1 VKIRTKSSIRR
12 HIPVIHGGKIPVKN
26 SDHNIIDFSSNI
38 TPLGIPN
45 FVKLIIQKN
54 LDKVQFYP
62 DPKSENVISSLEKYT
77 HLSKSN
83 IIVGNG
89 AIEILYNFCFAF
101 LSKTTKVLIHVPTF
115 QEYETAV
122 KLSNCKISYF
132 KSLNLSTNIDS
143 FISQIPKNGCIFL
156 CNPNNPTGELL
167 SKKEL
172 LSIIIVA
179 KKLKTIVFI
188 DECFIELVPKSNESL
203 ISYVKKYDNLFILR
217 SLTKSFGLPGLRI
230 GYACGSKEII
240 KILQKIKIPWSV
252 NSLAQD
258 AANVVIKN
266 ISHIKK
272 SNIIIQK
279 ELKYLEDNISIL
291 NGFECISSSTNF
303 ILIKTKNDSTKL
315 QTKLLKNKILIRD
328 CKNFRGLDNHYIR
341 IAVKSHKDNVKLVKA
356 LEKIK

>member
-1 VKIRTKSSIRR
+1 MKISIKSSIRR
-12 HIPVIHGGKIPVKN
+12 HSPVIHGGKIPLKN
-26 SDHNIIDFSSNI
+26 SDHKIIDFSSNI

-45 FVKLIIQKN
+45 SVKSIIKKN
-54 LDKVQFYP
+54 LNNVQFYP
-62 DPKSENVISSLEKYT
+62 DPNSENVISSLEKYT

-89 AIEILYNFCFAF
+89 AIEILYNFCYAF
-101 LSKTTKVLIHVPTF
+101 LSKTTKVLIHTPTF
-115 QEYETAV
+115 QEYETSV

-132 KSLNLSTNIDS
+132 KSLNLSVNIDS
-143 FISQIPKNGCIFL
+143 FILQIPKNGCVFL

-172 LSIIIVA
+172 LSIIIKA
-179 KKLKTIVFI
+179 KKLKTLVFI
-188 DECFIELVPKSNESL
+188 DECFIELVPDSSESV

-217 SLTKSFGLPGLRI
+217 SLTKSFGLPGIRI

-258 AANVVIKN
+258 AANEVIKN
-266 ISHIKK
+266 KSHITK
-272 SNIIIQK
+272 SNLIIKK
-279 ELKYLEDNISIL
+279 ELKYLNKSISSI

-303 ILIKTKNDSTKL
+303 ILIKTKYNSTKL

-328 CKNFRGLDNHYIR
+328 CKNFRGLDEHYIR
-341 IAVKSHKDNVKLVKA
+341 IAVKSHKDNVKLVSA

>member
-1 VKIRTKSSIRR
+1 MKIRTKSSIRR

-45 FVKLIIQKN
+45 FVKLIIKKN

-83 IIVGNG
+83 IVVGNG

-156 CNPNNPTGELL
+156 CNPNNPTGKLL

-188 DECFIELVPKSNESL
+188 DECFIELVPNSNESL

-230 GYACGSKEII
+230 GYACGSKEIV

-258 AANVVIKN
+258 AANAVIKN
-266 ISHIKK
+266 TSHIKK
-272 SNIIIQK
+272 SNLIIKK
-279 ELKYLEDNISIL
+279 ELKYLENAISIL
-291 NGFECISSSTNF
+291 KGFECISSSTNF
-303 ILIKTKNDSTKL
+303 ILIKTKHDSTKL
-315 QTKLLKNKILIRD
+315 QTKLLKSKILIRD

-341 IAVKSHKDNVKLVKA
+341 IAVKSHKDNVKLVAA
-356 LEKIK
+356 LEKII

>member
-45 FVKLIIQKN
+45 FVKLIIKKN

-83 IIVGNG
+83 IVVGNG

-156 CNPNNPTGELL
+156 CNPNNPTGKLL

-203 ISYVKKYDNLFILR
+203 ISHVKKYDNLFILR

-258 AANVVIKN
+258 AANAVIKN

-272 SNIIIQK
+272 SNLIIQK

>member
-1 VKIRTKSSIRR
+1 MKIRTKSSIRR

-45 FVKLIIQKN
+45 FVKLIIKKN

-83 IIVGNG
+83 IVVGNG

-156 CNPNNPTGELL
+156 CNPNNPTGKLL

-258 AANVVIKN
+258 AANAVIKN

>member
-1 VKIRTKSSIRR
+1 VKINTKSSILR
-12 HIPVIHGGKIPVKN
+12 HSPVIHGGKIPTKN
-26 SDHNIIDFSSNI
+26 SDHKIIDFSSNI
-38 TPLGIPN
+38 TPLGIP
-45 FVKLIIQKN
+45 KSAKSIIKKN

-62 DPKSENVISSLEKYT
+62 DPNSETVISNLEKYT
-77 HLSKSN
+77 HLPKSN

-132 KSLNLSTNIDS
+132 NSLNLSVNIDL

-172 LSIIIVA
+172 LFIIIAA

-188 DECFIELVPKSNESL
+188 DECFIELVPKSNESVL
-203 ISYVKKYDNLFILR
+203 SYVKKYDNIFILR

-266 ISHIKK
+266 VSHIKK
-272 SNIIIQK
+272 SNLIIKK
-279 ELKYLEDNISIL
+279 ELKYLENSISML

-303 ILIKTKNDSTKL
+303 ILIKTKYDSTKL
-315 QTKLLKNKILIRD
+315 QRKLLKSKILIRD

-341 IAVKSHKDNVKLVKA
+341 IAVKSHKDNVKLVTA

>member
-1 VKIRTKSSIRR
+1 MKITIKSSIRQ
-12 HIPVIHGGKIPVKN
+12 HTPVIHGGKFPLKN
-26 SDHNIIDFSSNI
+26 RDQNIIDFSSNI
-38 TPLGIPN
+38 TPLGIPHS
-45 FVKLIIQKN
+45 VKSIIKQN

-62 DPKSENVISSLEKYT
+62 DPNSETVISSLAKYT

-143 FISQIPKNGCIFL
+143 FISQIPKSGCIFL

-258 AANVVIKN
+258 VANTVIKN

-279 ELKYLEDNISIL
+279 ESKYLEDNISIL

-303 ILIKTKNDSTKL
+303 ILIKTKYDSTKL

-341 IAVKSHKDNVKLVKA
+341 IAVKSHKDNVKLITA
-356 LEKIK
+356 LEKIR

>member
-1 VKIRTKSSIRR
+1 VKINTKSSIRR
-12 HIPVIHGGKIPVKN
+12 HSPVIHGGKIPTKN
-26 SDHNIIDFSSNI
+26 SDHKIIDFSSNI
-38 TPLGIPN
+38 TPLGIP
-45 FVKLIIQKN
+45 KSAKSIIKKN

-62 DPKSENVISSLEKYT
+62 DPNSETVISNLEKYT
-77 HLSKSN
+77 HLPKSN

-132 KSLNLSTNIDS
+132 NSLNLSVNIDL

-172 LSIIIVA
+172 LFIIIAA

-188 DECFIELVPKSNESL
+188 DECFIELVPKSNESVL
-203 ISYVKKYDNLFILR
+203 SYVKKYDNIFILR

-266 ISHIKK
+266 VSHIKK
-272 SNIIIQK
+272 SNLIIKK
-279 ELKYLEDNISIL
+279 ELKYLENSISML

-303 ILIKTKNDSTKL
+303 ILIKTKYDSTKL
-315 QTKLLKNKILIRD
+315 QRKLLKSKILIRD

-341 IAVKSHKDNVKLVKA
+341 IAVKSHKDNVKLVTA

>member
-1 VKIRTKSSIRR
+1 MKISTKSSIRR
-12 HIPVIHGGKIPVKN
+12 HSPVIHGGKIPTKN
-26 SDHNIIDFSSNI
+26 CDHKIIDFSSNI

-45 FVKLIIQKN
+45 SAKFIIKKN

-62 DPKSENVISSLEKYT
+62 DPNSETVISNLEKYT
-77 HLSKSN
+77 HLPKSN

-132 KSLNLSTNIDS
+132 NSLNLSANIDL
-143 FISQIPKNGCIFL
+143 FISQIPKNGCVFL

-172 LSIIIVA
+172 LSIVIEA

-188 DECFIELVPKSNESL
+188 DECFIELVPKSNESVL
-203 ISYVKKYDNLFILR
+203 SYVKKYNNIFILR

-258 AANVVIKN
+258 AANAVIKN
-266 ISHIKK
+266 TSHIKK
-272 SNIIIQK
+272 SNLIIKK
-279 ELKYLEDNISIL
+279 ELKYLENSISML

-303 ILIKTKNDSTKL
+303 ILIKTKYDSTKL
-315 QTKLLKNKILIRD
+315 QRKLLKSKILIRD

-341 IAVKSHKDNVKLVKA
+341 IAVKSHKDNVKLVTA

>member
-1 VKIRTKSSIRR
+1 MKIRTKSSIRR

-45 FVKLIIQKN
+45 FVKLIIKKN

-132 KSLNLSTNIDS
+132 NSLNLSANIDL

-172 LSIIIVA
+172 ISIVIEA

-188 DECFIELVPKSNESL
+188 DECFIELVPKSNESIL
-203 ISYVKKYDNLFILR
+203 SYVKKYDNIFILR

-258 AANVVIKN
+258 AANAVIKN

-272 SNIIIQK
+272 SNLIIQK

>member
-1 VKIRTKSSIRR
+1 MKINTKSSIRR
-12 HIPVIHGGKIPVKN
+12 HSPVIHGGKIPTKN
-26 SDHNIIDFSSNI
+26 SDHKIIDFSSNI
-38 TPLGIPN
+38 TPLGIP
-45 FVKLIIQKN
+45 KSAKSIIKKN

-62 DPKSENVISSLEKYT
+62 DPNSETVISNLEKYT
-77 HLSKSN
+77 HLPKSN
-83 IIVGNG
+83 SIVGNG

-156 CNPNNPTGELL
+156 CNPNNPTGKLL

-258 AANVVIKN
+258 AANAVIKN

>member
-45 FVKLIIQKN
+45 FVKLIIKKN

-156 CNPNNPTGELL
+156 CNPNNPTGKLL

-258 AANVVIKN
+258 AANAVIKN

>member
-1 VKIRTKSSIRR
+1 MKIRTKSSIRR

-45 FVKLIIQKN
+45 FVKLIIKKN

-156 CNPNNPTGELL
+156 CNPNNPTGKLL

>member
-1 VKIRTKSSIRR
+1 MKIRTKSSIRR

-45 FVKLIIQKN
+45 SVKLIIKKN
-54 LDKVQFYP
+54 LDKIQFYP

-143 FISQIPKNGCIFL
+143 FISQIPKSGCIFL

-188 DECFIELVPKSNESL
+188 DECFIELVPKSNESV

-266 ISHIKK
+266 TSHLKK
-272 SNIIIQK
+272 SNIIIKK

-303 ILIKTKNDSTKL
+303 ILIKIKYDSTKL

-341 IAVKSHKDNVKLVKA
+341 IAVKSHKDNVKLITA
-356 LEKIK
+356 LEKIQ

>member
-1 VKIRTKSSIRR
+1 MKIRTKSSIRR

-45 FVKLIIQKN
+45 SVKLIIKKN
-54 LDKVQFYP
+54 LDKIQFYP

-143 FISQIPKNGCIFL
+143 FISQIPKSGCIFL

-188 DECFIELVPKSNESL
+188 DECFIELVPKSNESV

-258 AANVVIKN
+258 AANAVIKN
-266 ISHIKK
+266 TSYLKK
-272 SNIIIQK
+272 SNIIIKK
-279 ELKYLEDNISIL
+279 ELKYLEDNIPIL

-303 ILIKTKNDSTKL
+303 ILIKIKYDSTKL

>member
-1 VKIRTKSSIRR
+1 MKIRTKSSIRR

-45 FVKLIIQKN
+45 FVKLIIKKN

-83 IIVGNG
+83 IVVGNG

-156 CNPNNPTGELL
+156 CNPNNPTGKLL

-203 ISYVKKYDNLFILR
+203 MSYVKKYDNLFILR

-258 AANVVIKN
+258 AANAVIKN

-272 SNIIIQK
+272 SNLIIQK

>member
-1 VKIRTKSSIRR
+1 MKIRTKSSIRR

-45 FVKLIIQKN
+45 SVKLIIKKN
-54 LDKVQFYP
+54 LDKIQFYP

-143 FISQIPKNGCIFL
+143 FISQIPKSGCIFL

-188 DECFIELVPKSNESL
+188 DECFIELVPKSNESV

-266 ISHIKK
+266 TSHLKK
-272 SNIIIQK
+272 SNIIIKK

-303 ILIKTKNDSTKL
+303 ILIKIKYDSTKL

>member
-1 VKIRTKSSIRR
+1 MKIRTKSSIRR

-45 FVKLIIQKN
+45 FVKLIIKKN

-83 IIVGNG
+83 IVVGNG

-258 AANVVIKN
+258 AANAVIKN

>member
-1 VKIRTKSSIRR
+1 MKISIKSSIRQ
-12 HIPVIHGGKIPVKN
+12 HTPVIHGGKSPLKN
-26 SDHNIIDFSSNI
+26 SDQKIIDFSSNI
-38 TPLGIPN
+38 TPLGIPHS
-45 FVKLIIQKN
+45 VKLIIKQN
-54 LDKVQFYP
+54 IDKIQFYP
-62 DPKSENVISSLEKYT
+62 DPNSDTVISSLEKYT
-77 HLSKSN
+77 QLSKSN

-122 KLSNCKISYF
+122 KLSNSKISYF
-132 KSLNLSTNIDS
+132 KSLNLSQDINS
-143 FISQIPKNGCIFL
+143 FILQIPNNGCVFL

-172 LSIIIVA
+172 LSIIIAA

-203 ISYVKKYDNLFILR
+203 ISYVKKYDNIFILR

-258 AANVVIKN
+258 AANAVIKN

-279 ELKYLEDNISIL
+279 ELKYLEDRISKL

-303 ILIKTKNDSTKL
+303 ILIKTKYDSTKL

-328 CKNFRGLDNHYIR
+328 CKNFRGLNNHYIR
-341 IAVKSHKDNVKLVKA
+341 IAVKSHKDNVQLVSA
-356 LEKIK
+356 LEKVK